1 MRTFPRLRLDNGIPY
16 PSDAALPVGTQ
27 FARVDPP
34 NDTSLNPIFRTWR
47 MVLWEVV
54 PHKHQ
59 RWNIDRR
66 EYETVK
72 STAFTVRDER
82 ELDADEIAWWTTWA
96 NGDEVAGLQ
105 EAA

>member
-34 NDTSLNPIFRTWR
+34 NATSIDPKFHSWR

-54 PHKHQ
+54 RVDNSWKRARGSSEHVPAS
-59 RWNIDRR
+59 NG
-66 EYETVK
+66 
-72 STAFTVRDER
+72 FTVRDER

-96 NGDEVAGLQ
+96 NGDEGAGLQ